1 MMQEIKSQCNPQKPI
16 TQVKI
21 KNLNEKNTNM
31 KTQKTTSKKGMQI
44 HDRWTKGGQEQGAR
58 H

>member
-21 KNLNEKNTNM
+21 KNLMK
-31 KTQKTTSKKGMQI
+31 KTQI
-44 HDRWTKGGQEQGAR
+44 
-58 H
+58 